1 MAQDGIYRG
10 YVTRYPGP
18 GRYSLSVRAG
28 AGADTS
34 VVTAAGAGA
43 GACCGSRVPVETS
56 ASVGSFSREQRGVSV
71 DISKVDLPGTDTDK
85 LIQPGKIGDLAIAV
99 SNTSQLV
106 MTWTAPGGDYN
117 DGSVVTYRL
126 VYSHNIEELVRSGT
140 PPALDGLKRTDAAG
154 ARVEHAVSFPYYNQD
169 YYVGVAASDEH
180 GNRGR
185 MSNIVLVHIPGPDT
199 GAQSTVSPST
209 GRGGDTDWVV
219 VGCAVG
225 GAAFL
230 LLTLLAVLCICRCC
244 RGRRA
249 GSRFSKDK
257 FAKSLKSSGVKVEF
271 PSPAQSETTDTSS
284 YESEQQKQQQQQHGT
299 MKPHSSTSFAA
310 NLTPTYWSASQLLGQ
325 HEMRQSAEPRPHPA
339 QLQPPQEPQYRQS
352 AADLYRQLDTGSQV
366 YGAGGYY
373 PDHYGDAAL
382 HHSNY
387 GYYGSEPA
395 DYHDYYPQQYP
406 HHRHSSASV
415 DPGVYGGYGEEQLVT
430 RQPGHGDRE
439 LDLRNI
445 TQV

>member
-1 MAQDGIYRG
+1 MAQDGIYSG

-18 GRYSLSVRAG
+18 GRYSVSVRAG
-28 AGADTS
+28 AGAGTS
-34 VVTAAGAGA
+34 VVTAAGA
-43 GACCGSRVPVETS
+43 GACCGSRVPVDTS

-209 GRGGDTDWVV
+209 GRGADTDWVV
-219 VGCAVG
+219 VGCVVG
-225 GAAFL
+225 GVAFL

-244 RGRRA
+244 RGRHA

-284 YESEQQKQQQQQHGT
+284 YESEQQQQQQ
-299 MKPHSSTSFAA
+299 
-310 NLTPTYWSASQLLGQ
+310 
-325 HEMRQSAEPRPHPA
+325 
-339 QLQPPQEPQYRQS
+339 
-352 AADLYRQLDTGSQV
+352 
-366 YGAGGYY
+366 
-373 PDHYGDAAL
+373 
-382 HHSNY
+382 
-387 GYYGSEPA
+387 
-395 DYHDYYPQQYP
+395 
-406 HHRHSSASV
+406 
-415 DPGVYGGYGEEQLVT
+415 
-430 RQPGHGDRE
+430 
-439 LDLRNI
+439 
-445 TQV
+445 

>member
-1 MAQDGIYRG
+1 
-10 YVTRYPGP
+10 
-18 GRYSLSVRAG
+18 
-28 AGADTS
+28 
-34 VVTAAGAGA
+34 
-43 GACCGSRVPVETS
+43 
-56 ASVGSFSREQRGVSV
+56 
-71 DISKVDLPGTDTDK
+71 
-85 LIQPGKIGDLAIAV
+85 
-99 SNTSQLV
+99 
-106 MTWTAPGGDYN
+106 
-117 DGSVVTYRL
+117 
-126 VYSHNIEELVRSGT
+126 
-140 PPALDGLKRTDAAG
+140 
-154 ARVEHAVSFPYYNQD
+154 
-169 YYVGVAASDEH
+169 
-180 GNRGR
+180 
-185 MSNIVLVHIPGPDT
+185 
-199 GAQSTVSPST
+199 
-209 GRGGDTDWVV
+209 
-219 VGCAVG
+219 
-225 GAAFL
+225 
-230 LLTLLAVLCICRCC
+230 
-244 RGRRA
+244 
-249 GSRFSKDK
+249 
-257 FAKSLKSSGVKVEF
+257 
-271 PSPAQSETTDTSS
+271 
-284 YESEQQKQQQQQHGT
+284 

-415 DPGVYGGYGEEQLVT
+415 DPGLYGGYGEEQLVT